1 MQSRSFTTLSLALII
16 TIIFHYPSK
25 FVSAIDERYQ
35 NCSGTFDCGNI
46 TGISYPFWGSARP
59 NYCGQPDFWLDCTE
73 ETAVITITNLTYQ
86 VLDIYSE
93 SRTLKVAR
101 TDYIGGICPNLLH
114 NTTLNS
120 ASFNYSSGI
129 RNITLYYDCPAR
141 STAITT
147 PQGFSSQFTCTVN
160 DSDSNGF
167 YVTRRL
173 SGYDNAIISFLV
185 SCKNHVTVPATES
198 AVLPIEISP
207 TEENLIAALEEG
219 FGLQWTAN
227 DSTCATCKLSG
238 GICGYNYTTSS
249 FACYC
254 SDQAQPFSCGTTN
267 QQESG
272 DKSNIAVKLGIGTIK
287 FCYEHTRL
295 SRNKISYTVENL
307 RNLFAIS
314 GLGTAVS
321 VAAIFSICYCIIRRG
336 FWSKTKNTKQEKDIE
351 AFIMNYHSLMP
362 QRYSYSDIKKI
373 TNSFADKLGQGGFG
387 SVYRGKLKDGRCVAV
402 KVLNKSIGE
411 GEEFI
416 NEVASISRTSHVNI
430 VTLLGFCYERTKRA
444 LIYEY
449 MPNGSLD
456 KFIYD
461 LGNQLERKMLYD
473 IAIGIARGL
482 EYLHQRCN
490 TRIVHF
496 DIKPQNVLLD
506 DDFCPKISDF
516 GLAKLCKRKES
527 IVSMLSARGTVG
539 YIAPEVFMRS
549 LGGASYKSDV
559 YSYGMMILEMFGRRN
574 TSDIKA
580 SEGSEMYFPDELYN
594 YLEAG
599 ENSSMNENVIEGDE
613 GEMVRRM
620 IIIGLW
626 CIQTNPSD
634 RPSMTKVIEMLE
646 GSLQSLQIP
655 PKPLFF
661 ATTPTVEVEYSS
673 TLSSAAD
680 MIPEA

>member
-1 MQSRSFTTLSLALII
+1 MSFYINVISLDLI
-16 TIIFHYPSK
+16 T
-25 FVSAIDERYQ
+25 
-35 NCSGTFDCGNI
+35 CG
-46 TGISYPFWGSARP
+46 
-59 NYCGQPDFWLDCTE
+59 NYCGQPDFWLNCTE

-86 VLDIYSE
+86 VLDIDSE
-93 SRTLKVAR
+93 SQTLKVAR
-101 TDYIGGICPNLLH
+101 TDYIGGICPNFLH
-114 NTTLNS
+114 NTSLNS

-129 RNITLYYDCPAR
+129 RNITLYYHCPAL
-141 STAITT
+141 STAIAI
-147 PQGFSSQFTCTVN
+147 PQGFSSQFTCPSNNSDRNGPYVRG
-160 DSDSNGF
+160 DSINF

-173 SGYDNAIISFLV
+173 SSFGNSIRSFLET
-185 SCKNHVTVPATES
+185 CKDNVTVPAIES
-198 AVLPIEISP
+198 AVPPVEISP
-207 TEENLIAALEEG
+207 TEDNLIRALEQG
-219 FGLQWTAN
+219 FGLQWTAKE
-227 DSTCATCKLSG
+227 STCATCKLSG
-238 GICGYNYTTSS
+238 GICGYNHTTSS

-272 DKSNIAVKLGIGTIK
+272 DKSNISVKLGIG
-287 FCYEHTRL
+287 
-295 SRNKISYTVENL
+295 
-307 RNLFAIS
+307 
-314 GLGTAVS
+314 LGAAVA
-321 VAAIFSICYCIIRRG
+321 VAAIFSIRTWRSSAVAAI
-336 FWSKTKNTKQEKDIE
+336 FN
-351 AFIMNYHSLMP
+351 
-362 QRYSYSDIKKI
+362 IKKI

-456 KFIYD
+456 IFIYD
-461 LGNQLERKMLYD
+461 LGNQLERKMLSD

-482 EYLHQRCN
+482 EYLHQGCN

-549 LGGASYKSDV
+549 LG
-559 YSYGMMILEMFGRRN
+559 
-574 TSDIKA
+574 
-580 SEGSEMYFPDELYN
+580 
-594 YLEAG
+594 
-599 ENSSMNENVIEGDE
+599 
-613 GEMVRRM
+613 
-620 IIIGLW
+620 
-626 CIQTNPSD
+626 Q
-634 RPSMTKVIEMLE
+634 
-646 GSLQSLQIP
+646 
-655 PKPLFF
+655 
-661 ATTPTVEVEYSS
+661 
-673 TLSSAAD
+673 
-680 MIPEA
+680 

>member
-1 MQSRSFTTLSLALII
+1 
-16 TIIFHYPSK
+16 
-25 FVSAIDERYQ
+25 
-35 NCSGTFDCGNI
+35 
-46 TGISYPFWGSARP
+46 
-59 NYCGQPDFWLDCTE
+59 
-73 ETAVITITNLTYQ
+73 
-86 VLDIYSE
+86 
-93 SRTLKVAR
+93 
-101 TDYIGGICPNLLH
+101 
-114 NTTLNS
+114 
-120 ASFNYSSGI
+120 
-129 RNITLYYDCPAR
+129 
-141 STAITT
+141 
-147 PQGFSSQFTCTVN
+147 
-160 DSDSNGF
+160 
-167 YVTRRL
+167 
-173 SGYDNAIISFLV
+173 
-185 SCKNHVTVPATES
+185 
-198 AVLPIEISP
+198 
-207 TEENLIAALEEG
+207 
-219 FGLQWTAN
+219 
-227 DSTCATCKLSG
+227 
-238 GICGYNYTTSS
+238 
-249 FACYC
+249 
-254 SDQAQPFSCGTTN
+254 
-267 QQESG
+267 
-272 DKSNIAVKLGIGTIK
+272 
-287 FCYEHTRL
+287 
-295 SRNKISYTVENL
+295 
-307 RNLFAIS
+307 
-314 GLGTAVS
+314 
-321 VAAIFSICYCIIRRG
+321 
-336 FWSKTKNTKQEKDIE
+336 
-351 AFIMNYHSLMP
+351 
-362 QRYSYSDIKKI
+362 
-373 TNSFADKLGQGGFG
+373 
-387 SVYRGKLKDGRCVAV
+387 
-402 KVLNKSIGE
+402 
-411 GEEFI
+411 
-416 NEVASISRTSHVNI
+416 
-430 VTLLGFCYERTKRA
+430 
-444 LIYEY
+444 

-482 EYLHQRCN
+482 EYLHQGCN

-580 SEGSEMYFPDELYN
+580 SESSEMYFPDELYK
-594 YLEAG
+594 YLEPG

-655 PKPLFF
+655 PKPLFS

-680 MIPEA
+680 MISEA